1 VPPTSRITD
10 AAHTARGGYDRAID
24 VLDRFVPVAARIVRL
39 VRFYGLA
46 VAFAA
51 LVVVATLIVVDVPG
65 TVWTWG
71 LLVVLAGALLVA
83 PVIILLFASMLSEAL
98 TLPAQFK
105 TLPDVAPARAREL
118 ATLAAEATRRDQHE
132 RPRSLVRDSWSAG
145 KLLNA
150 LRREVPGISVLLSI
164 ARLPFIVMVLVAMA
178 VGLGELFLAPI
189 VVVAALVSS
198 VV

>member
-1 VPPTSRITD
+1 VPPTSRIAG

-39 VRFYGLA
+39 VRFYGFA
-46 VAFAA
+46 VALAA
-51 LVVVATLIVVDVPG
+51 VVIVATLIVVDVPG

-83 PVIILLFASMLSEAL
+83 PVVILLFASMLDEAL

-105 TLPDVAPARAREL
+105 TLPDVAPTRAREL

-132 RPRSLVRDSWSAG
+132 RPRSLVRDSWKAG
-145 KLLNA
+145 RLLNA

-164 ARLPFIVMVLVAMA
+164 ARLPFIVMVLIAMV
-178 VGLGELFLAPI
+178 VGLGVLFLAPA
-189 VVVAALVSS
+189 VVFVALVLS

>member
-1 VPPTSRITD
+1 MPSTSRITG
-10 AAHTARGGYDRAID
+10 AAQTARGGYDRAID

-39 VRFYGLA
+39 VRFYGFA
-46 VAFAA
+46 VAMAA
-51 LVVVATLIVVDVPG
+51 VVIVTTLIVVDVPG

-71 LLVVLAGALLVA
+71 LLVLLAGALLVA
-83 PVIILLFASMLSEAL
+83 PAIILLFASMLNEAL

-105 TLPDVAPARAREL
+105 TLPDVAPTRAREL

-132 RPRSLVRDSWSAG
+132 RPRSLVRDSWKAG

-164 ARLPFIVMVLVAMA
+164 ARLPFIVMVLIAMV
-178 VGLGELFLAPI
+178 VGLGVLFLAPA
-189 VVVAALVSS
+189 VVFVALVSS